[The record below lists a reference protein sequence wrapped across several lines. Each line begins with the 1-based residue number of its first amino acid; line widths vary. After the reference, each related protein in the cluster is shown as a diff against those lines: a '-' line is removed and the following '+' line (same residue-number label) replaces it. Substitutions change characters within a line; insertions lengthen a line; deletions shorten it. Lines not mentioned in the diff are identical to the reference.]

1 MPGLSP
7 WADESM
13 VALQWSARPPRSE
26 PLLTTAPDCLA
37 GSSPPSSA
45 PVSPCAPSPQ
55 APSLNA
61 RRFSA
66 PVLRVPRRP
75 HAVQHTF
82 LHTQDVGVCMNV
94 CCKIDTSAYCKTRL
108 SVDHPAPLR
117 ARLRH
122 PKAGTSGAGCRPGQ
136 ANVAVKV
143 HTGALK
149 LFLTVGVWV
158 CQDTC
163 GESMNC
169 PRASVARVCL

>member
-82 LHTQDVGVCMNV
+82 LHTENVGVCMNV

-122 PKAGTSGAGCRPGQ
+122 PKASGHLGGWVAPRGTPSERARTRFARPRNSGEAHVSPLTKDVGVSHARPGGPC
-136 ANVAVKV
+136 AI
-143 HTGALK
+143 
-149 LFLTVGVWV
+149 
-158 CQDTC
+158 
-163 GESMNC
+163 
-169 PRASVARVCL
+169 

>member
-122 PKAGTSGAGCRPGQ
+122 PKASGHLGGWVPPRAGKCSGEGTHGCTQTFPYSGC
-136 ANVAVKV
+136 
-143 HTGALK
+143 
-149 LFLTVGVWV
+149 VGVSGHVW
-158 CQDTC
+158 
-163 GESMNC
+163 
-169 PRASVARVCL
+169 RVHELSP